1 MLKYQERQT
10 KTPNVIKL
18 SNKVLRQLK
27 RFWRSFP
34 IIKSLGAATFADY
47 VRARS
52 IQLHSISKIVD
63 ADKNCIA
70 VNNLRLTRTNK
81 AYWFGF
87 KAIMPIINLFNWS
100 QVVWWQFNVC
110 WDPIWL
116 GNIDIRYIEFAIKSN
131 HWVALNY

>member
-34 IIKSLGAATFADY
+34 IIKSLGATTFADY

-81 AYWFGF
+81 AY
-87 KAIMPIINLFNWS
+87 
-100 QVVWWQFNVC
+100 
-110 WDPIWL
+110 
-116 GNIDIRYIEFAIKSN
+116 
-131 HWVALNY
+131 

>member
-81 AYWFGF
+81 AYWFGL

-100 QVVWWQFNVC
+100 QVVWCHFNVY
-110 WDPIWL
+110 PIWP
-116 GNIDIRYIEFAIKSN
+116 GNIEIRYIEFAIKSN